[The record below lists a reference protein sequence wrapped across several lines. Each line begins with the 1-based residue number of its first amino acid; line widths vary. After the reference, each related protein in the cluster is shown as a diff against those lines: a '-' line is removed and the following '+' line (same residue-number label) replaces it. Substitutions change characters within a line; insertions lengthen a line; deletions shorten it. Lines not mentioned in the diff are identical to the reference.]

1 MAFSVCVRTCRPY
14 GTRDLLPPYPALKRW
29 AILFRARGAVIVGY
43 AICRCRAIANRIPQN
58 RVPPQD
64 GTGCR
69 GHCCAY
75 HAAPSPPG
83 RNWVSWPLL
92 CVSRST
98 ESPRTELGVVAIAVR
113 ITQHRVPQDGTG
125 CHGHRRSHHA
135 EPSPALRDGDK
146 IAQHAAP
153 GFGAECWVPRPKQVE
168 PALAGGIRLFS
179 PREGSASRS
188 ARVIFA
194 LDFFR
199 GRVSN
204 LLQAASSQ
212 LESGGFHGQDGHTSS
227 RGASE
232 DKVESQNYSCPSPE
246 RVAPFGASRS
256 CGAGPRELPILES
269 PHRNCLSQRPGCR
282 RDALSPAVTAPGATR
297 IYNPCPLFVTC
308 ALAACN
314 SGRAECAPPSQFFNS

>member
-1 MAFSVCVRTCRPY
+1 MPSAAVAPSLIASRRTESRPRTEL
-14 GTRDLLPPYPALKRW
+14 G
-29 AILFRARGAVIVGY
+29 VV
-43 AICRCRAIANRIPQN
+43 AIAVRITQH
-58 RVPPQD
+58 RVPQD

-98 ESPRTELGVVAIAVR
+98 SPPGRNWVSWPLLCVSRSTSRNWVSWPLLCVSR
-113 ITQHRVPQDGTG
+113 STSPDGTG

>member
-1 MAFSVCVRTCRPY
+1 M
-14 GTRDLLPPYPALKRW
+14 
-29 AILFRARGAVIVGY
+29 
-43 AICRCRAIANRIPQN
+43 
-58 RVPPQD
+58 
-64 GTGCR
+64 
-69 GHCCAY
+69 
-75 HAAPSPPG
+75 
-83 RNWVSWPLL
+83 SWPLL

-125 CHGHRRSHHA
+125 CHGHRRCASRRTESRPA
-135 EPSPALRDGDK
+135 GRRQDSPARSARFWRGVLGT
-146 IAQHAAP
+146 AP
-153 GFGAECWVPRPKQVE
+153 QQAE

-282 RDALSPAVTAPGATR
+282 RDALPPAVTAPGATR